1 MYLQL
6 KELGKRYPNITAVDN
21 LHLEVNQGELLSIL
35 GPSGCG
41 KTTTLRMV
49 GGFIAP
55 DHGKVI
61 LEGNDISSVPANL
74 RPTATVFQSY
84 ALFPHM
90 NVIQNIC
97 YGLKF
102 KKLGKNEM
110 LVQGEHM
117 LELVGLKP
125 YKNKSIQQLSGGEQ
139 QRVALARAL
148 VMNPK
153 VLLLDEPLSNLDAKL
168 RLQMRKE
175 IRHLQTELGITTL
188 YVTHDQEEAL
198 SISDRIAVMNNGRI
212 EQVGTPNTVYNSPAS
227 RFVAEFIGRINFIG
241 GEKQGLLAVRP
252 EQIQISDVSGSTP
265 GTITQKQFTGAYT
278 TYLVRVSD
286 GIVEVDVPSPEDKGW
301 KPDDVVFLSFSGENT
316 LVI

>member
-55 DHGKVI
+55 DNGKVI

-102 KKLGKNEM
+102 KRLGKKER

-117 LELVGLKP
+117 LELVGLKQ

-168 RLQMRKE
+168 RLKMRKE
-175 IRHLQTELGITTL
+175 IRDLQTELGITTL

-241 GEKQGLLAVRP
+241 GEKQALLAVRP
-252 EQIQISDVSGSTP
+252 EQIQMSDVSGSTP

-301 KPDDVVFLSFSGENT
+301 KLDDVVFLSFSGENT
-316 LVI
+316 LVV